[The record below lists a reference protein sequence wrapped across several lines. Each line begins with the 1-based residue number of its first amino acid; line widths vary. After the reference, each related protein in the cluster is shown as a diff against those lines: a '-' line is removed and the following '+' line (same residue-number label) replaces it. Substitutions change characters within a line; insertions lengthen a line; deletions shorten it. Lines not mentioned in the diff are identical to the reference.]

1 MLIFF
6 CNFRQ
11 FTEYSWIDMLINRY
25 LFVIALLFVLLCA
38 GCAQRVAVT
47 REAGKKTYTVL
58 GQTYTP
64 LKRARIGYTETGVAS
79 WYGPGFHGKKTSSG
93 EIYDMHCLTAA
104 HKTLPLNST
113 VKVTN
118 LKTCREVTVRVN
130 DRGPFVDDRVI
141 DLSLAAAKKID
152 LVSDGTAPVRVTVV
166 GEPGTVLAKRTPA
179 SDKQKAF
186 THAPNPYY
194 QPKERVRS
202 AGKDWKEKRT
212 KLAQLR

>member
-1 MLIFF
+1 MPF
-6 CNFRQ
+6 
-11 FTEYSWIDMLINRY
+11 NRY
-25 LFVIALLFVLLCA
+25 LLVIIALFLFFCTS
-38 GCAQRVAVT
+38 CAQRVALT
-47 REAGKKTYTVL
+47 KKTGTKSYTVL

-64 LKRARIGYTETGVAS
+64 LKRARIGYSETGVAS

-141 DLSLAAAKKID
+141 DLSLAAAKEID

-166 GEPGTVLAKRTPA
+166 GEPGTLLAKRTPK
-179 SDKQKAF
+179 SGKQKTL

-194 QPKERVRS
+194 RPKKPVRT
-202 AGKDWKEKRT
+202 AGKDRKEKRT
-212 KLAQLR
+212 RLAQLR